1 MKILIGCDN
10 SGLKYKEE
18 IIILLKKLKHT
29 VIDVVIPEENPDYP
43 DVAEKVCKGV
53 LEDKNNKGI
62 LICGTGMGMCLAAN
76 KIKGI
81 RATLCVNEYC
91 ALKSRTSNDA
101 NILTLGALTTDIELI
116 KSIVKIWTGEHELSE
131 TSKIKV
137 EKIMKME
144 NNNE

>member
-1 MKILIGCDN
+1 MKLLIGCDN

-18 IIILLKKLKHT
+18 IISLLKELKHN
-29 VIDVVIPEENPDYP
+29 VIDVVVDEENPDYP
-43 DVAEKVCKGV
+43 DVAKKVCHYV
-53 LEDKNNKGI
+53 LEDENNKGI

-81 RATLCVNEYC
+81 RATLCTNDYC

-101 NILTLGALTTDIELI
+101 NVLTLGALTTDIGTI
-116 KSIVKIWTGEHELSE
+116 KDIVKIWTSEHQLSE

-137 EKIMKME
+137 EKIMKLE